1 MTIRLRR
8 FAVLLLLGVAHARA
22 DGLVIDK
29 VYHPYVDALER
40 EFEYRAIVP
49 DEEDEFVTPAQL
61 HRASLGT
68 ALGTKVFTEL
78 NLIGEK
84 ERGAGFAIEAWE
96 LETKWQL
103 TEQGEYAADFGL
115 LFEYEAMRHG
125 GGREVK
131 LGLLTEKEWGRWS
144 GAANLHLVNEWG
156 GTRGSE
162 LETIFAAQLRRRGV
176 PLFEPGVEFYAGQGT
191 RGAGPVIQGTAITGV
206 RRSLHWE
213 AGVIFAL
220 DEASSPST
228 WRFLVESEFRAGA
241 SRIRTSCRTA

>member
-1 MTIRLRR
+1 MKWTRAGC
-8 FAVLLLLGVAHARA
+8 AVVCLCGASWAGA

-40 EFEYRAIVP
+40 EFEYRLLLPAKQDGFYV
-49 DEEDEFVTPAQL
+49 PAQL

-68 ALGTKVFTEL
+68 ALGAKVFTEL
-78 NLIGEK
+78 NVIGEK

-103 TEQGEYAADFGL
+103 TEQGEYLADFGL
-115 LFEYEAMRHG
+115 LFEYEAMPHG
-125 GGREVK
+125 GGQEIK
-131 LGLLTEKEWGRWS
+131 LGFLAEKEWGRWS
-144 GAANLHLVNEWG
+144 GAANLHVINEWG
-156 GTRGSE
+156 GVGGSE
-162 LETIFAAQLRRRGV
+162 LETAFAAQLRRRGS

-191 RGAGPVIQGTAITGV
+191 RGAGPVIQGTAVTGV

-228 WRFLVESEFRAGA
+228 WRFLVEYEF
-241 SRIRTSCRTA
+241 